1 MTEVNGAEFPG
12 RYAGMRGNV
21 GGGGGEAEDWK
32 YHAAEFAKGVAEM
45 SVEFGRGVR
54 DVVRQSLLAKDS
66 YFVRNFG
73 EPCARACER
82 LRFLNEYLPED
93 RDPVHSWTVVFFV
106 AIVALAGNRVDA
118 KVYRGLVVLSVR
130 KILASLLI

>member
-1 MTEVNGAEFPG
+1 MTEFNRAEFPS

-21 GGGGGEAEDWK
+21 AGGGEEEDWK

-45 SVEFGRGVR
+45 SVQFGRGVR

-73 EPCARACER
+73 GPCARACDR
-82 LRFLNEYLPED
+82 LSFLNDYLPED

-106 AIVALAGNRVDA
+106 AVFAIAGM
-118 KVYRGLVVLSVR
+118 LVLFSVW
-130 KILASLLI
+130 